1 MGRDNGAAGAAEPGN
16 VVAHHDHD
24 HNADH
29 DRDDAA
35 RHECSVDLGSDD
47 GQALIANAQRRHG
60 TLGGVVAA
68 GMFGLDQALGRRV
81 KQETQVVV
89 AAPTEPVDIDADG
102 IAIAVDDTTSIVVPA
117 QQRSTLKIPA
127 RRRSRR

>member
-1 MGRDNGAAGAAEPGN
+1 MGCENGQAEAAEPGN
-16 VVAHHDHD
+16 VVAHHE
-24 HNADH
+24 ADH
-29 DRDDAA
+29 DGAARHAA
-35 RHECSVDLGSDD
+35 RHESSVDLGPDD
-47 GQALIANAQRRHG
+47 GPTLIANAQRRHG
-60 TLGGVVAA
+60 ALGGVVAA

-127 RRRSRR
+127 RRRPRR